1 MGEVTRQAAD
11 DGLCYVAPHE
21 ARRAGEITPDQQRVL
36 EEVNRRVA
44 ARQSVEEMVDFLFEQ
59 TRELCPCDRVA
70 VAFVEEEG
78 RRVVA
83 HYARALYEPLRL
95 QRGYAEDLLGS
106 SLERIIET
114 GQVRLIGDLEAYLA
128 GHPESRSS
136 RLLLDE
142 GVRSSM
148 TAPLTV
154 DGRVVGLL
162 FRSSRRAFSYDRRH
176 VRIVLSIAERLGQ
189 AIEKAHRIELLNQAN
204 QAYTEMLGFVSHE
217 LKSPVA
223 SMAMDAS
230 VLADGYLGDL
240 TDRQVAKLRRMQG
253 KAQYLLELVEEYLDL
268 ARLESGE
275 LTIEPR
281 PGVDLIGEVVE
292 QAIDL
297 VEPQVDEKEMTLVR
311 DWPDGPI
318 EMDCDPRQMRIVA
331 VNLLSNAVKYGRAGG
346 EIRIR
351 AARDAEGVAFCVR
364 NEGRGFTPAQ
374 RAKLFR
380 KFSRLDDPE
389 LRKQKGTGV
398 GLYTVWRLV
407 RMHGGKVV
415 ADAQPDR
422 WAEFTVTLP
431 QPLRQAETDPG

>member
-1 MGEVTRQAAD
+1 MTRVPQIAD
-11 DGLCYVAPHE
+11 DGLRYVTSDE
-21 ARRAGEITPDQQRVL
+21 ARRASEITPDQQRVL

-44 ARQSVEEMVDFLFEQ
+44 ARRSVEEMVDFLFEQ

-70 VAFVEEEG
+70 VAFVEEDG

-83 HYARALYEPLRL
+83 HYARSLYEPLRL
-95 QRGYAEDLLGS
+95 KRGYAEDLLGS

-114 GQVRLIGDLEAYLA
+114 GHVRLIGDLVAYLD
-128 GHPESRSS
+128 GHCESRSS
-136 RLLLDE
+136 RLLVEE

-162 FRSSRRAFSYDRRH
+162 FRSSRKAFSYDPRH

-189 AIEKAHRIELLNQAN
+189 AMEKAHHIELLDQAN
-204 QAYTEMLGFVSHE
+204 RAYSEMLGFVSHE

-230 VLADGYLGDL
+230 VLAEGYLGEL

-253 KAQYLLELVEEYLDL
+253 KAQYLLDLVEEYLDL

-275 LTIEPR
+275 LTVEPR
-281 PGVDLIGEVVE
+281 AGVDLIGEVIE
-292 QAIDL
+292 QAVDL
-297 VEPQVDEKEMTLVR
+297 VEAQIDEKGMRLVR
-311 DWPDGPI
+311 DWSDEPI
-318 EMDCDPRQMRIVA
+318 ALACDPRQMRIVA
-331 VNLLSNAVKYGRAGG
+331 VNLLSNAVKYGRSGG
-346 EIRIR
+346 EIRLR
-351 AARDAEGVAFCVR
+351 AAGDGESVTFAVR

-389 LRKQKGTGV
+389 LRKEKGTGV

-407 RMHGGKVV
+407 NMHGGKIT
-415 ADAQPDR
+415 ADSQPDE
-422 WAEFTVTLP
+422 WAEFTVRLP
-431 QPLRQAETDPG
+431 ARPAPPD